1 MTEKS
6 NDQTDFYNWMFII
19 YSEILFYF
27 LKQNIIRQSDL
38 KRSLN
43 DTLSLVPK
51 SFFVF
56 VFKSIC

>member
-27 LKQNIIRQSDL
+27 LKQNIIRQSDFE
-38 KRSLN
+38 K
-43 DTLSLVPK
+43 
-51 SFFVF
+51 
-56 VFKSIC
+56 VFK